1 MWKRRRTPRR
11 NGDRA
16 VLKAAG
22 VAAAGSVALPA
33 LTAASLV
40 TLDWVNQGR
49 RGQRKAPDPG
59 TFQARVEDSGLRVYT
74 SGAAMYDDS
83 IAAIDSAQ
91 RMVLL
96 KAYIWKDDEVGQ
108 RFMDAV
114 NRAAE
119 RGVSV
124 FVLYDGFANMV
135 VPQDFYRQFSARA
148 RVYRLP
154 ALVRPYWKGPL
165 RQTGVNHSK
174 ILVVDDQVGFVGGY
188 NIGSLYADQW
198 RDTHMR
204 VIGPQVWG
212 LRHAMAR
219 TWNEVHPPQEQI
231 PWIPPRSWESTVEV
245 VANLPVQLVYPIR
258 QMYLNAIDRAQS
270 HIWLTTPYFIP
281 DQQILGALVAAARRG
296 VDVRIMLP
304 KESNHIVGDWV
315 SAGFFGQLLRS
326 GVTLLLFR
334 SSMLHAKT
342 ATIDGIWSTVGTANI
357 DRLSLSFSYETNI
370 EVIDRG
376 FAGQMETMFTKDS
389 DHCEILAS
397 PEWSR
402 RHTLARALEVAL
414 IPLRPIL

>member
-1 MWKRRRTPRR
+1 
-11 NGDRA
+11 
-16 VLKAAG
+16 
-22 VAAAGSVALPA
+22 
-33 LTAASLV
+33 
-40 TLDWVNQGR
+40 
-49 RGQRKAPDPG
+49 
-59 TFQARVEDSGLRVYT
+59 
-74 SGAAMYDDS
+74 MYDDS

-91 RMVLL
+91 RTVYL
-96 KAYIWKDDEVGQ
+96 KAYIWKNDEVGQ

-119 RGVSV
+119 RGVAV
-124 FVLYDGFANMV
+124 FVLYDGFANLV
-135 VPQDFYRQFSARA
+135 VPRSFYRQFSPRV
-148 RVYRLP
+148 RVYRMP

-174 ILVVDDQVGFVGGY
+174 ILVVDDNVGFVGGY

-198 RDTHMR
+198 RDTHVR

-212 LRHAMAR
+212 LQHAMAR
-219 TWNEVHPPQEQI
+219 TWNEVHPLELQI

-270 HIWLTTPYFIP
+270 RIWLTTPYFIP
-281 DQQILGALVAAARRG
+281 DQQILGALISASRRG

-342 ATIDGIWSTVGTANI
+342 ATIDGVWSTVGTANI
-357 DRLSLSFSYETNI
+357 DRLSLSFSYETNL
-370 EVIDRG
+370 EVIDRR
-376 FAGQMETMFTKDS
+376 FADQMETMFNKDS
-389 DHCEILAS
+389 EHCEILAS

-402 RHTLARALEVAL
+402 RHPLARALEVAL